1 MIKLIIVG
9 AAMVATA
16 AVAQSPQAS
25 AGGEN
30 PNEPVCRV
38 VSETGS
44 RLNRSRVCMT
54 RAQWAAQRR
63 ETRENV
69 ERSQNTP
76 HERQYGG

>member
-16 AVAQSPQAS
+16 AVAQAPQAP
-25 AGGEN
+25 AGRDN
-30 PNEPVCRV
+30 LNDPVCRV
-38 VSETGS
+38 VNETGS
-44 RLNRSRVCMT
+44 RLNRTRVCMT

-69 ERSQNTP
+69 ERSQNVP